1 MTIYLE
7 DMGKVTFPFEP
18 EEQIKKLA
26 AFVTDFV
33 KLVLLLLQRKKFT
46 NSTEHTGM
54 LTGQRMCLVF
64 R

>member
-26 AFVTDFV
+26 AFVTD
-33 KLVLLLLQRKKFT
+33 LQHW
-46 NSTEHTGM
+46 EI
-54 LTGQRMCLVF
+54 F
-64 R
+64 RL